1 MIPTFTQKGHL
12 NEACLRRKNMHEQVL
27 RTQPPNPLPLMP
39 HVLCTLCLLL
49 STLTAVPLQSH
60 GVIPGEEP

>member
-1 MIPTFTQKGHL
+1 
-12 NEACLRRKNMHEQVL
+12 MHEQVL